1 MSAIDWINT
10 RLKPDKARHAVMSA
24 ALAVP
29 LAHLPLGLPWAQ
41 ALAAGAALSLYEL
54 WQRHKGTG
62 HASWNDVA
70 ANIAGAGMVALGTLA

>member
-1 MSAIDWINT
+1 MSALDWINS
-10 RLKPDKARHAVMSA
+10 RLKADKARHVVMSA

-41 ALAAGAALSLYEL
+41 ALAAGAALSMYEA
-54 WQRHKGTG
+54 WQYRKGTG

-70 ANIAGAGMVALGTLA
+70 ANFAGAGMVALGTLA